1 MYFLTPNHL
10 ECQTGYSM
18 INLGRSA
25 VHEGNRSTGRSLVR
39 RGEQF
44 LETGAHL
51 VSKGDPSQR
60 RALFEGAWLA
70 LGYSTSGELERSC
83 QIASTAVARLETV
96 RSPRSTEL
104 LRQLAVELR
113 RRQRNPHVKTF
124 LPELEEGLR
133 MHAGTGPGRA
143 DTVGV

>member
-25 VHEGNRSTGRSLVR
+25 VHQGNKSIGRGFVR

-83 QIASTAVARLETV
+83 QIARTAVARLEDV

-104 LRQLAVELR
+104 LQQLAVELR
-113 RRQRNPHVKTF
+113 HRQRNAHVKRF

-133 MHAGTGPGRA
+133 VHAGVAPGRA